1 MARRRSASSR
11 RPTSASCA
19 RSTRQSAR
27 RCAACLAGG
36 LGATVDLSPLRPAG
50 EALLFGEGPGAFVV
64 SGPEQSLR
72 AFGSAA
78 TRIGTV
84 TGSDLVI
91 TGELTVP
98 VAELSAAHAGG
109 LADLL

>member
-1 MARRRSASSR
+1 M
-11 RPTSASCA
+11 
-19 RSTRQSAR
+19 
-27 RCAACLAGG
+27 
-36 LGATVDLSPLRPAG
+36 GATVDLSPLRPAG

-84 TGSDLVI
+84 TGADLVI
-91 TGELTVP
+91 TGELSVP